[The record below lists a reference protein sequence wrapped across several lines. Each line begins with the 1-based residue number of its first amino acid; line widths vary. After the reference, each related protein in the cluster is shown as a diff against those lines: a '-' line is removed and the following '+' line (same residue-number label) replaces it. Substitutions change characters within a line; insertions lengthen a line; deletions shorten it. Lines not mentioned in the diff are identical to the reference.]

1 MQLSGG
7 YVQLSYLGV
16 KSHKE
21 SVGIVLHAGGGP
33 ANSKLP
39 GNNGA
44 AALEH
49 RDLRRRQISFILKKP
64 EERRENT
71 SYWRM
76 WRASKCSFVCNDL
89 AIIYKSQTFSAVWKW
104 NREHLCLSYRAHGDG
119 DVKVLGSIV
128 LLEGVDIK
136 PNLTNTQTHTG

>member
-1 MQLSGG
+1 M
-7 YVQLSYLGV
+7 SYLGV

-49 RDLRRRQISFILKKP
+49 RDLRRRQISFILKNQRSGGKIQAIEGCGGP
-64 EERRENT
+64 RNVVLG
-71 SYWRM
+71 
-76 WRASKCSFVCNDL
+76 ANLC
-89 AIIYKSQTFSAVWKW
+89 AIIYKSQTFSAV
-104 NREHLCLSYRAHGDG
+104 
-119 DVKVLGSIV
+119 
-128 LLEGVDIK
+128 
-136 PNLTNTQTHTG
+136 

>member
-1 MQLSGG
+1 MSKKAADDAA
-7 YVQLSYLGV
+7 VIRVCYLGV

-49 RDLRRRQISFILKKP
+49 RDLRRRQKSFILNA
-64 EERRENT
+64 RREEG
-71 SYWRM
+71 
-76 WRASKCSFVCNDL
+76 K
-89 AIIYKSQTFSAVWKW
+89 YK
-104 NREHLCLSYRAHGDG
+104 
-119 DVKVLGSIV
+119 
-128 LLEGVDIK
+128 LLKDEEG
-136 PNLTNTQTHTG
+136 L